1 MKDKRELIITAAE
14 EVFARFGYKKTTM
27 EDIAAEAHIGKASLY
42 YYFPSKEIIFGEVI
56 RKDSQL
62 FQAKLDNAVSAAHTP
77 EIKIRVYV
85 TTRMRHLEDLSKFYP
100 TFTRE
105 YLDHFVFVEQI
116 RDEFNNYEKRTLAQL
131 LQEGVDKGMFAI
143 ENVEY
148 TAHMLTIAI
157 KGLEYP
163 MFINKKNYKPTDEST
178 RMLDIIF
185 NGINKK

>member
-1 MKDKRELIITAAE
+1 MRDKHDLIITAAE

-27 EDIAAEAHIGKASLY
+27 EDIAAEAQIVKATLY
-42 YYFPSKEIIFGEVI
+42 YYFPSKEVIFGEVI

-62 FQAKLDNAVSAAHTP
+62 FQAKLDDAVSKAHTP
-77 EIKIRVYV
+77 EEKIRAYV
-85 TTRMRHLEDLSKFYP
+85 SARMHHLEDLSKFYP
-100 TFTRE
+100 TLTRE
-105 YLDHFVFVEQI
+105 YLDHFVFVEQM
-116 RDEFNNYEKRTLAQL
+116 RDDFNSYEKRTLTQL
-131 LQEGVDKGMFAI
+131 LKEGVEMELFAI
-143 ENVEY
+143 NDIEY

-163 MFINKKNYKPTDEST
+163 MFMNKKGYKPTDESS